1 MFLLAFVNHVRR
13 AQQAEPLTT
22 LELGDVGALESA
34 LACRLESDG
43 MRFDHPHVAEAVAA
57 GTGLP
62 LAGDAETVS
71 LPPALRGYLSHCAP
85 APAVT
90 TAA

>member
-22 LELGDVGALESA
+22 LEIGDVHALESA
-34 LACRLESDG
+34 LACHLEPNG
-43 MRFDHPHVAEAVAA
+43 MRFSHPEVAEAVAA

-62 LAGDAETVS
+62 LVHDATTVL
-71 LPPALRGYLSHCAP
+71 LPPALRGYVSHCSALD
-85 APAVT
+85 ASWS
-90 TAA
+90 AA

>member
-22 LELGDVGALESA
+22 LEIGDVGALENA
-34 LACRLESDG
+34 LACRLGPDG
-43 MRFDHPHVAEAVAA
+43 MRFARPDVAEAVAA

-62 LAGDAETVS
+62 LIQDATTVL
-71 LPPALRGYLSHCAP
+71 LPPALRGYLSHCGAQEGSW
-85 APAVT
+85 

>member
-13 AQQAEPLTT
+13 AQQAEPLST
-22 LELGDVGALESA
+22 LELGDVGALENA
-34 LACRLESDG
+34 LSCRLEPYG
-43 MRFDHPHVAEAVAA
+43 MRFAHPEVAEAVAA

-62 LAGDAETVS
+62 LAGDAATVS

-85 APAVT
+85 SAAVT